1 MKNLCILFFFTVL
14 ASCAPKETA
23 SPLISEEKTKE
34 VLEHHD
40 KAFRANDL
48 DAIMAD
54 YTEESVLVIPDGTF
68 KGLAEIR
75 KNFEQAFAAFPK
87 DSTTSTV
94 NKMVVVKDLG
104 YILWQ
109 AKTPKF
115 EVQYGTDTFI
125 VQDGK
130 IVRQTFAGVFK

>member
-1 MKNLCILFFFTVL
+1 MKIHYALIFLFAITG
-14 ASCAPKETA
+14 CTTMKTA

-34 VLEHHD
+34 VLEHHMT
-40 KAFRANDL
+40 AFKANDL
-48 DAIMAD
+48 EATLDD
-54 YTEESVLVIPDGTF
+54 YTEESVLITPDASF

-75 KNFEQAFAAFPK
+75 KNFENAFAAFPK
-87 DSTTSTV
+87 DSVTITI
-94 NKMVVVKDLG
+94 NKSVVVNDLA

-115 EVQYGTDTFI
+115 ELSYATDTFV

-130 IVRQTFAGVFK
+130 IIGQTYAGVAK